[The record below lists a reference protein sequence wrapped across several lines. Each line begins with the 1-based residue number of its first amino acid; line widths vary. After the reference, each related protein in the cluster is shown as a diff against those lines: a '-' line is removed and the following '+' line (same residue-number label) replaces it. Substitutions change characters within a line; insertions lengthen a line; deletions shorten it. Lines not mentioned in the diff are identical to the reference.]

1 LSAVR
6 DVSSCNERFSK
17 RINVFLFAEKSMS
30 NSLQQWVGRNRP
42 PRVQITY
49 DVELGDA
56 VEKREL
62 PMVVGLLADLS
73 GQPATPLPK
82 LKERRL
88 VEIDRDNFDEIMSK
102 IRPRLDLSVP
112 DTMKK
117 KDGKTEGNLK
127 VELHFEK
134 FADFHPEALVSQ
146 VPRLAKLLEARQQ
159 LRDLL
164 AKLDGNDELDVML
177 ESIVQNTEELK
188 KVQTQAHEGDAPA
201 APVADDAPAA

>member
-1 LSAVR
+1 
-6 DVSSCNERFSK
+6 
-17 RINVFLFAEKSMS
+17 MS

-112 DTMKK
+112 DTMKR
-117 KDGKTEGNLK
+117 KDGKAEGNLK

-134 FADFHPEALVSQ
+134 FSDFHPESLVSQ

-164 AKLDGNDELDVML
+164 AKLDGNDELDSML
-177 ESIVQNTEELK
+177 ERIVQNSEELK
-188 KVQTQAHEGDAPA
+188 KVQTQAHEGGTSAAAAAPAADAPA
-201 APVADDAPAA
+201 ADAPAA

>member
-1 LSAVR
+1 
-6 DVSSCNERFSK
+6 
-17 RINVFLFAEKSMS
+17 MS

-73 GQPATPLPK
+73 GQPAVPLPK

-112 DTMKK
+112 DTMK
-117 KDGKTEGNLK
+117 GEGNLK
-127 VELHFEK
+127 VELNFEK
-134 FADFHPEALVSQ
+134 FSDFHPESLVSQ

-164 AKLDGNDELDVML
+164 AKLDGNDELDSML
-177 ESIVQNTEELK
+177 ESIVQNSEELK
-188 KVQTQAHEGDAPA
+188 KVQSQAHAGDTSG
-201 APVADDAPAA
+201 APVAEGAPSE